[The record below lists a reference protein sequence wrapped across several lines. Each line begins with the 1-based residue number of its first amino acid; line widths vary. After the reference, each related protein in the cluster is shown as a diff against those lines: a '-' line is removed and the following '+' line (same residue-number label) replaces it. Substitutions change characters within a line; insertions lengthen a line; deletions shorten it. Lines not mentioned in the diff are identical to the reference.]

1 MSDDQHKDSPERD
14 EPLSKGIL
22 AAERRAA
29 ADLQRRRR
37 ILIGSAVLGLVVVG
51 AVVVV
56 MAALQQ
62 QANDDAEQAAARARA
77 RAAFATELVDQAE
90 AYEPVAASITTDAGA
105 LRSTLE
111 ELLSETDTSDEEL
124 AQRVEDEA
132 EMLLEDAEAITRLTS
147 RDVPERPELVDEG
160 RVDVVLRELEQL
172 RAEAGALQ
180 EEVPAAVT
188 AARAW
193 AQAVTAVNAA
203 LAAHV
208 EQVEA
213 EEVTSDP
220 DELAAQWEAERGP
233 LEDLAVS
240 AGAAADVEG
249 LGPWASAHG
258 DYADDV
264 LDWIDEAVTLLEG
277 RDLDTYNDR
286 FAELFDTDDPFGLNA
301 AVAAATPGALSSP
314 ALLRLGTLQ
323 ERTALVREA
332 VDTTEMTAAEQLDDD
347 R

>member
-1 MSDDQHKDSPERD
+1 MSDDQTEPASEQD
-14 EPLSKGIL
+14 EPLATGIL
-22 AAERRAA
+22 AAEGRAA
-29 ADLQRRRR
+29 ADIQRRRR

-62 QANDDAEQAAARARA
+62 RANDEAEQAAARARA

-90 AYEPVAASITTDAGA
+90 AYEPAATSIAGDAAA

-111 ELLSETDTSDEEL
+111 ELLSTTEASDEEL
-124 AQRVEDEA
+124 ARRVEEDA
-132 EMLLEDAEAITRLTS
+132 EMLVADAAAITELTE
-147 RDVPERPELVDEG
+147 RDLPTPPDLLDEG
-160 RVDVVLRELEQL
+160 RVEIVLRELEQL

-180 EEVPAAVT
+180 EEVPAAVADARDW
-188 AARAW
+188 AA
-193 AQAVTAVNAA
+193 AVTAVNDT

-213 EEVTSDP
+213 EAATSDP

-233 LEDLAVS
+233 LEDLAD
-240 AGAAADVEG
+240 AADAAGGIDG
-249 LGPWASAHG
+249 LATWAAAHG
-258 DYADDV
+258 DYARAV
-264 LDWIDEAVTLLEG
+264 LEWTEEAASLLEQ

-286 FAELFDTDDPFGLNA
+286 VAELFDTDDPFGLNA
-301 AVAAATPGALSSP
+301 AVAAATPTALSSP
-314 ALLRLGTLQ
+314 ALLQLGTLQ
-323 ERTALVREA
+323 ERTALVRDA

-347 R
+347 L